1 MAAMSDPTS
10 LLLMRHGES
19 RWNQQRRWQGHAD
32 APLSPLGE
40 AQAQGAA
47 VLLADAGLTRAV
59 ASDLQRAHR
68 TAAIIA
74 RALDLGPVERVA
86 DLREIDVGQ
95 WSGLTVDDIERR
107 WPGMLSSWR
116 DGSLQSPPGGE
127 ERNSVTGRVVRALC
141 AIAERFPGER
151 VLVVTH
157 GGCIRSVESHLGLEA
172 RPVANTSGRWLTAT
186 GSALSAGE
194 PVLAG

>member
-1 MAAMSDPTS
+1 MSDPTR

-32 APLSPLGE
+32 APLSPIGE

-47 VLLADAGLTRAV
+47 VLLADAGLTRV
-59 ASDLQRAHR
+59 VSSDLQRAHR

-74 RALDLGPVERVA
+74 RALGLGPVERRT
-86 DLREIDVGQ
+86 DLREIDVGE
-95 WSGLTVDDIERR
+95 WSGLTVDAIERR
-107 WPGMLSSWR
+107 WPGMLGSWR
-116 DGSLQSPPGGE
+116 EGTLQRPPGGE
-127 ERNSVTGRVVRALC
+127 DRESVTGRVVRALC
-141 AIAERFPGER
+141 AIAERHPGER

-172 RPVANTSGRWLTAT
+172 RPVANASGRWFTAT
-186 GSALSAGE
+186 GSALAAGE